1 MIRFAL
7 LVMLLPGM
15 TQAACRQALALGLD
29 VSGSVDAVEYR
40 LQLDGL
46 ATALNSPDVRDVLFV
61 QPDAPIE
68 ILVYEWSGPLNQTI
82 VVPWTP
88 IVTTADLAQMTA
100 TLRSH
105 PRAVAAPTT
114 AIGSAMLA
122 GFGFLE
128 QRPTCWKRTLDLSGD
143 GQTNT
148 GPRPQDIGEGRTP
161 IGVVVNGLVIG
172 SGDMR
177 SDDERFA
184 INKMP
189 WNNWS
194 SVMGAVRVEIRPT
207 ARRMNHE
214 PLYMQETATA
224 DASRRRQEHVGVGV
238 LANAGLVAKEV
249 VRCWNHRGVVRRGPR
264 RSTLPWPVGA
274 FGAWARTV
282 VVDAWLMARSPAA
295 CTGARI
301 PHALTFLLH
310 SLREVAP

>member
-148 GPRPQDIGEGRTP
+148 GPRPQDIGEDRTP

-177 SDDERFA
+177 GDDERFA
-184 INKMP
+184 DIKEL
-189 WNNWS
+189 S
-194 SVMGAVRVEIRPT
+194 SYYTSYVIRGPGSFVEVALGFEDYAAAMERKLLRELASLVMGEI
-207 ARRMNHE
+207 E
-214 PLYMQETATA
+214 PQ
-224 DASRRRQEHVGVGV
+224 
-238 LANAGLVAKEV
+238 
-249 VRCWNHRGVVRRGPR
+249 
-264 RSTLPWPVGA
+264 
-274 FGAWARTV
+274 
-282 VVDAWLMARSPAA
+282 
-295 CTGARI
+295 
-301 PHALTFLLH
+301 
-310 SLREVAP
+310 